1 MKIKVLTALT
11 NPSTREADDFSRAIA
26 GEICVMPAIVCDNT
40 SCGCGTAVIG
50 LTSHAPTTTAT
61 VAEVDL
67 TPDDIDTMMTAY
79 AQKAWGG
86 LMDADDT
93 RALWQE
99 MSTIAAGYPIGA
111 VLRFRAQGDHWL
123 IRATRPA
130 A

>member
-11 NPSTREADDFSRAIA
+11 NPPTRERDDFSRATD
-26 GEICVMPAIVCDNT
+26 GEICVMPAIVCDNP
-40 SCGCGTAVIG
+40 SCGCGSAVIG

-61 VAEVDL
+61 VTEVDL
-67 TPDDIDTMMTAY
+67 TAEGIDTMMGRY
-79 AQKAWGG
+79 AEKAWGG

-99 MSTIAAGYPIGA
+99 MVTIAAGYPIGA
-111 VLRFRAQGDHWL
+111 VLRFRAQGDQWL

>member
-11 NPSTREADDFSRAIA
+11 APPIAERGDFSRAA
-26 GEICVMPAIVCDNT
+26 DGEICVMPAIVCDNP
-40 SCGCGTAVIG
+40 SCGCGNAVIG

-61 VAEVDL
+61 VTEVDL
-67 TPDDIDTMMTAY
+67 SAEDIDTMMNAY
-79 AQKAWGG
+79 THKAWGG
-86 LMDADDT
+86 LMDDADT

-99 MSTIAAGYPIGA
+99 MTTIAAGYPIGS

-123 IRATRPA
+123 IRAQRPA